1 MANLILKPGSGG
13 SLILQDQAGTPVISI
28 DASGN
33 STLAAISNATVFP
46 VGHVLQFKSTVV
58 TDRASSIDDD
68 TSGTGTDCGLNVTI
82 TPVSATS
89 DFLISLSIGKWGSAA
104 SNSMGIIL
112 SKDGTKIGNGVD
124 ASSRNGIF
132 CGGVKFSWNDSNH
145 CDGTA
150 AHYLDTVS
158 GTAARTY
165 KCGLIS
171 QYTNAPMHINRNG
184 SHSDNDSVY
193 SSYTQSSLTVME
205 IQGA

>member
-13 SLILQDQAGTPVISI
+13 SLILQDEGGTPAISI

-46 VGHVLQFKSTVV
+46 VGHVLQFKSTLV
-58 TDRASSIDDD
+58 TDRPSSTDVD

-82 TPVSATS
+82 TPISSTS
-89 DFLISLSIGKWGSAA
+89 DFLISLSIVQWGSLD

-112 SKDGTKIGNGVD
+112 SKDGTKVGNGSDV
-124 ASSRNGIF
+124 SSRNGIF
-132 CGGVKFSWNDSNH
+132 CGGVKFSWNDPNH

-171 QYTNAPMHINRNG
+171 QYTSAIAYINSNG
-184 SHSDNDSVY
+184 SGTDNDQVY
-193 SSYTQSSLTVME
+193 SSYTGSTLTVME